1 MTLFK
6 NGNWF
11 RSQKCLSKHAS
22 FALHNLFTVLNN
34 IELPLLQQCALFDS
48 LVASILN
55 FGSEL
60 WGFHEATDVEMIH
73 TKFLRRILSVK
84 KSTNLAALYGE
95 VGRLPLSV
103 IRKINIINY
112 WIKILNQNDSSLV
125 KQVYLMLREDA
136 ENHRNYNGKNWAS
149 QIKDMLQQHG
159 LGYVWQQQFEI
170 EIPFLTIKQRI
181 IDNYLQN
188 WYADINN
195 SSRL

>member
-1 MTLFK
+1 MNYPCYNK
-6 NGNWF
+6 
-11 RSQKCLSKHAS
+11 
-22 FALHNLFTVLNN
+22 
-34 IELPLLQQCALFDS
+34 CALFDS

-55 FGSEL
+55 SGSEL
-60 WGFHEATDVEMIH
+60 WGFHEATDAEMIH

-95 VGRLPLSV
+95 VGRLPISV
-103 IRKINIINY
+103 IRKINIIKC

-136 ENHRNYNGKNWAS
+136 ENHHNYNGKNWAS

-181 IDNYLQN
+181 IENYLQK
-188 WYADINN
+188 WYAEINN
-195 SSRL
+195 SSRLQSY